1 MNIGFMIQWPKGSL
15 GKKYGNVIG
24 DELLGESL
32 SLAIKNIYPECKAD
46 LYAPNFLPKDK
57 LDVMIYL
64 NVITPVESY
73 ANSHVIY
80 LQNGGLS
87 EDAEN
92 LLNKLWKNNYDGYI
106 FFSRKLLEIHQ
117 SLGGH
122 GIFLPFGVDLNCFK
136 PKELDL
142 QYEHEVAYIGNDIK
156 GEYVTMTY
164 LYPALNFD
172 FGLYGNWEL
181 PKARFWKN
189 FGMLA
194 PYKKAFQKI
203 SKGKIPQND
212 VPTLYSSA
220 KINLNCTLKDCV
232 DWDVITLRTYE
243 VLACRGFLIS
253 DIVPVAKELMNDCM
267 IFTNGND
274 ELKEQI
280 AYYLSNSKERN
291 RIANNGY
298 EYVIKN
304 ASIEARAKELVDYI
318 KVI

>member
-15 GKKYGNVIG
+15 DKRNGNVIG

-32 SLAIKNIYPECKAD
+32 SSAIKNIYPECKAE
-46 LYAPNFLPKDK
+46 LYAPNFLPQGK

-64 NVITPVESY
+64 NDIAPVGSY
-73 ANSHVIY
+73 ANSHVLY
-80 LQNGGLS
+80 LQNGGLG
-87 EDAEN
+87 EEAEN
-92 LLNKLWKNNYDGYI
+92 LLKRLVANNYDGYI

-117 SLGGH
+117 NFGGH

-136 PKELDL
+136 PMEVDL
-142 QYEHEVAYIGNDIK
+142 KYEHEVAYIGNDIK
-156 GEYVTMTY
+156 GKDVTMTY
-164 LYPALNFD
+164 LYPALDFD
-172 FGLYGNWEL
+172 FGLYGNWQI
-181 PKARFWKN
+181 PKTRFWRS
-189 FGMLA
+189 FGKLA
-194 PYKKAFQKI
+194 PYKKPFQKI
-203 SKGKIPQND
+203 SKGKIPQSD
-212 VPTLYSSA
+212 VPALYSSA

-253 DIVPVAKELMNDCM
+253 DTVPVAKELMDDCM
-267 IFTNGND
+267 VFTSGND

-280 AYYLSNSKERN
+280 TYYLSKPKERK
-291 RIANNGY
+291 RIADNGY

-318 KVI
+318 KGV